1 MKGYCHIGPWAQAD
15 GEVELQDDWI
25 QPTHE
30 TEPEDGGKVQNPAEG
45 DWSGGKVPGW
55 NADKD
60 VKNHGPDRSIGL
72 LCICIWWIGEEPGE
86 EVLHLDHLD

>member
-45 DWSGGKVPGW
+45 DPLQDLFGQLFYQDQTTMGYIFP
-55 NADKD
+55 NF
-60 VKNHGPDRSIGL
+60 
-72 LCICIWWIGEEPGE
+72 
-86 EVLHLDHLD
+86 